1 MPSPDRARTA
11 VGVTYDSAGDIG
23 ACLTALAGERVVVV
37 DNASSD
43 GTADLVARD
52 HPGVTLVR
60 SPRNVGFARA
70 VNQGIELAR
79 RGDDLVL
86 VNPDAVVAPDTLDR
100 LAAALDARPEVGIAV
115 PRLRH
120 PDGRTQESVRSFKTV
135 PALLARRT
143 PLGRTAWGRRQHAA
157 HVGVA
162 DATSPQPVDW
172 AIGALL
178 YVRRDALEQVGPLD
192 ERFFLYEE
200 DLDWCARMWA
210 AGWEVRYHPEIEA
223 VHGYRRASHRTWDLR
238 VPATRHHWRSILRLA
253 AKHPGI
259 VLLGR
264 SPRRAGR

>member
-1 MPSPDRARTA
+1 MASAERSRT
-11 VGVTYDSAGDIG
+11 VVVVTYDSALDIG
-23 ACLTALAGERVVVV
+23 PCLRALAAERVVVV
-37 DNASSD
+37 DNASPD
-43 GTADLVARD
+43 GTADLVGRD
-52 HPGVTLVR
+52 HPEVTLAR

-70 VNQGIELAR
+70 VNVGIELAPP
-79 RGDDLVL
+79 GDDIVL
-86 VNPDAVVAPDTLDR
+86 VNPDAVVGPDTIPR
-100 LAAALDARPEVGIAV
+100 LAEAVTARPEVGIAV

-143 PLGRTAWGRRQHAA
+143 PLARTTWGRRQHAA
-157 HVGVA
+157 HVGAAHV
-162 DATSPQPVDW
+162 DAAGPVDW

-178 YVRRDALEQVGPLD
+178 YVRRDALEQVGPMD

-223 VHGYRRASHRTWDLR
+223 VHGYRRASRRTWDLR

-253 AKHPGI
+253 AKHPRI

-264 SPRRAGR
+264 SPRRGPR